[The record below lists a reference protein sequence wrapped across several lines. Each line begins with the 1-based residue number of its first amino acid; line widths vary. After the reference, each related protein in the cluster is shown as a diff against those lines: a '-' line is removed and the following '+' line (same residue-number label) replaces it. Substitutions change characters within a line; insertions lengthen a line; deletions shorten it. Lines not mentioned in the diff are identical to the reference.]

1 MKKYLH
7 IQEEAYEANRQ
18 LPELGLVIFTFG
30 NVSAADRALGV
41 FAIKPSG
48 VPYSELDPSKMVVV
62 DFDGAVVE
70 GRFVLLRIHPR
81 MLHYTSNGRISA
93 ASPIRTPPMP
103 RPGRSRCAIFPSTAL
118 RMPIILPATYRA
130 QRR

>member
-48 VPYSELDPSKMVVV
+48 VPY
-62 DFDGAVVE
+62 
-70 GRFVLLRIHPR
+70 
-81 MLHYTSNGRISA
+81 
-93 ASPIRTPPMP
+93 RTDQF
-103 RPGRSRCAIFPSTAL
+103 RYGIAESIDHKKAF
-118 RMPIILPATYRA
+118 
-130 QRR
+130 